1 MGRHRE
7 FDVDEV
13 LDAAVKVFWRKGY
26 EGTTYGD
33 LVDAT
38 GVERPALYSAF
49 GNKEALFIKALARY
63 DERYLDYMPEALALP
78 TAREVATR
86 IIRQAVDLN
95 TRFPE
100 HTGCLGING
109 GLAVSDDAEPVRRK
123 LNEYRLAGQDRL
135 RERFARAKADGDLP
149 DSADPLALAAFV
161 TTVTQGIA
169 VQAKAGLDRETLELV
184 ANEALSCSAF
194 RFSPSEKEGSGADA
208 RAAARADH
216 KQGNENVSN

>member
-26 EGTTYGD
+26 EGTTYTD
-33 LVDAT
+33 LVEAT

-49 GNKEALFIKALARY
+49 GNKEALFLKALARY
-63 DERYLDYMPEALALP
+63 DARYLDYMPEALALP

-86 IIRQAVDLN
+86 VIHQAVDLN

-109 GLAVSDDAEPVRRK
+109 GLAVSDDAEPVRCA
-123 LNEYRLAGQDRL
+123 LNAYRLAGQDRL
-135 RERFARAKADGDLP
+135 RERFAQAKADGDLP
-149 DSADPLALAAFV
+149 ETANPLALAAFV

-169 VQAKAGLDRETLELV
+169 VQAKAGLDRATLELV
-184 ANEALSCSAF
+184 ANAALACWPV
-194 RFSPSEKEGSGADA
+194 RFSQSPEAERD
-208 RAAARADH
+208 
-216 KQGNENVSN
+216 

>member
-7 FDVDEV
+7 FDLDEV

-26 EGTTYGD
+26 EGTTYTD
-33 LVDAT
+33 LVEAT
-38 GVERPALYSAF
+38 GVERPALYSAY
-49 GNKEALFIKALARY
+49 GNKEALFLKALARY

-78 TAREVATR
+78 TAREVAAR
-86 IIRQAVDLN
+86 IIHQAVELN

-109 GLAVSDDAEPVRRK
+109 GLAVSDDAEPVRRA

-135 RERFARAKADGDLP
+135 RERFAQAKADGDLP
-149 DSADPLALAAFV
+149 ETANPLALAAFV

-169 VQAKAGLDRETLELV
+169 VQAKAGLDRATLELV
-184 ANEALSCSAF
+184 AEEALGCWPTKF
-194 RFSPSEKEGSGADA
+194 WPSS
-208 RAAARADH
+208 
-216 KQGNENVSN
+216 